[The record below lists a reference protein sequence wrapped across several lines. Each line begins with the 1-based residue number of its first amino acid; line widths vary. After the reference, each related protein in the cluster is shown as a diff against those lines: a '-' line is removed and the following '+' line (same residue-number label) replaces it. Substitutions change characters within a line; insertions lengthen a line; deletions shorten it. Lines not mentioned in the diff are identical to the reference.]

1 MEYKFNTDMVCECGK
16 VHKTAVEDCLIES
29 GAINKIPQFVKKYN
43 ATKAFIIGDVNTF
56 PIAGDK
62 IADILAKEGIGS
74 TKFVFQ
80 AKRLIPDE
88 KSMGSLILNY
98 DAKCDFIIAI
108 GSGVIND
115 ISKILANIAKVPYMI
130 VASAAYMDG
139 YAAGTSSME
148 VDGVK
153 KTVNAKSPEVIIG
166 DIDILNGAPVHMAK
180 SGLGDMLAK
189 YISICEWK
197 IAHLVIDEYY
207 CDRVAQFTI
216 DSRDNCAKNAAGLL
230 TRDPKAMEATFGG
243 LIDCGRAM
251 DYAGCSRPGGG
262 VEHYFSHIWDMR
274 GIDKG
279 TKTAPHG
286 TQAAL
291 GTLYAIKAYKE
302 LLNIVPDREK
312 ALEYVKSFD
321 YSAWSDE
328 LREFVGKGA
337 EAMIALE
344 AKEQKYDA
352 EKHKARLE
360 VILAKWDEIRKIIEE
375 LPTVEEFEAILD
387 SMEAP
392 KSLAEVGMDD
402 TILGMTLKCTKDIR
416 DKYVLSKLLWDLG
429 VLDEICEKV
438 YG

>member
-1 MEYKFNTDMVCECGK
+1 
-16 VHKTAVEDCLIES
+16 
-29 GAINKIPQFVKKYN
+29 
-43 ATKAFIIGDVNTF
+43 
-56 PIAGDK
+56 
-62 IADILAKEGIGS
+62 
-74 TKFVFQ
+74 
-80 AKRLIPDE
+80 
-88 KSMGSLILNY
+88 
-98 DAKCDFIIAI
+98 
-108 GSGVIND
+108 
-115 ISKILANIAKVPYMI
+115 
-130 VASAAYMDG
+130 
-139 YAAGTSSME
+139 
-148 VDGVK
+148 
-153 KTVNAKSPEVIIG
+153 
-166 DIDILNGAPVHMAK
+166 
-180 SGLGDMLAK
+180 
-189 YISICEWK
+189 
-197 IAHLVIDEYY
+197 
-207 CDRVAQFTI
+207 
-216 DSRDNCAKNAAGLL
+216 
-230 TRDPKAMEATFGG
+230 MEATFSG

-262 VEHYFSHIWDMR
+262 VEHYYSHIWDMR

-279 TKTAPHG
+279 TKTAPHD

-302 LLNIVPDREK
+302 LLNIVPNREK
-312 ALEYVKSFD
+312 ALEYVKNFD
-321 YSAWSDE
+321 YAAWSEE

-344 AKEQKYDA
+344 AKEQKYDV
-352 EKHKARLE
+352 EKHAARLE

-402 TILGMTLKCTKDIR
+402 TVLGMTLKCTKDIR

>member
-1 MEYKFNTDMVCECGK
+1 
-16 VHKTAVEDCLIES
+16 
-29 GAINKIPQFVKKYN
+29 
-43 ATKAFIIGDVNTF
+43 
-56 PIAGDK
+56 
-62 IADILAKEGIGS
+62 
-74 TKFVFQ
+74 
-80 AKRLIPDE
+80 
-88 KSMGSLILNY
+88 
-98 DAKCDFIIAI
+98 
-108 GSGVIND
+108 
-115 ISKILANIAKVPYMI
+115 MI

-153 KTVNAKSPEVIIG
+153 KTVNAKSPEIIIG

-230 TRDPKAMEATFGG
+230 TRDPKAMEATFSG

-262 VEHYFSHIWDMR
+262 VEHYYSHIWDMR

-302 LLNIVPDREK
+302 LLNIVPNREK
-312 ALEYVKSFD
+312 ALEYVKNFD
-321 YSAWSDE
+321 YAAWSEE

-344 AKEQKYDA
+344 AKEQKYDV
-352 EKHKARLE
+352 EKHAARLE

-402 TILGMTLKCTKDIR
+402 TVLGMTLKCTKDIR